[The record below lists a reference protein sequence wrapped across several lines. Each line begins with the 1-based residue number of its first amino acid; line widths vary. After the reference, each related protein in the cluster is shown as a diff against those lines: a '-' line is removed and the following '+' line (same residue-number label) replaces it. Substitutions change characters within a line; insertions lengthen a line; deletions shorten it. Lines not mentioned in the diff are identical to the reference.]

1 MRNSEISSSFTGR
14 VGEEEDDDDADAYDD
29 AIVVRATVDDI
40 DLSIVTSEITRE
52 DAGGYQSASFDDEC
66 ECE

>member
-1 MRNSEISSSFTGR
+1 MGR
-14 VGEEEDDDDADAYDD
+14 VGEDDDDDD
-29 AIVVRATVDDI
+29 AIVVRAVDDI
-40 DLSIVTSEITRE
+40 DLSIVTTSEITRE